1 LADPCF
7 ETILKIEITESGDI
21 FRIDCVGAIATMGV
35 VPTLEAIV
43 MKIAVFTIS
52 GFQYSGFRFMNFDG
66 LATELACFREA
77 LIEVGATGWASMNI
91 VVDEISIASFV

>member
-7 ETILKIEITESGDI
+7 EPILKIEITENGNI
-21 FRIDCVGAIATMGV
+21 FWINGMITISTMGV

-43 MKIAVFTIS
+43 MEIAVFTIS

-66 LATELACFREA
+66 LATELTGLEDT
-77 LIEVGATGWASMNI
+77 LIEVGATRGTSMNI
-91 VVDEISIASFV
+91 VVDETLIASFV